1 MRTTLLAASCAGL
14 VAAAFPLLGSAS
26 GTRLSGVCSGVSPGA
41 VSQIVGRGMPGPVVA
56 SRTAIFD
63 KQLGITATV
72 VSCSY
77 GLANTL
83 PKVLGDVDLV
93 YEKLSKPV
101 APAQLLQAVKSSAGK
116 NETVTA
122 IPSLGLGIPGA
133 LVITTSSVGVYHSI
147 YGLKGTN
154 LYSAGAF
161 TAVSISKVQA
171 LAKLAII
178 HL

>member
-1 MRTTLLAASCAGL
+1 MGL
-14 VAAAFPLLGSAS
+14 VAAVFPLPGSAS

-41 VSQIVGRGMPGPVVA
+41 VSQIVGRGMPGPMVA

-63 KQLGITATV
+63 KQLGITATA

-83 PKVLGDVDLV
+83 PEVLGDVDLV

-101 APAQLLQAVKSSAGK
+101 TPAHLLQAVKSSAGK

-122 IPSLGLGIPGA
+122 ISYSGLGIPGA
-133 LVITTSSVGVYHSI
+133 LVISTSSAGVSHSI
-147 YGLKGTN
+147 SGLKGTN

-161 TAVSISKVQA
+161 TAVSISTVQT
-171 LAKLAII
+171 LAKLAIT